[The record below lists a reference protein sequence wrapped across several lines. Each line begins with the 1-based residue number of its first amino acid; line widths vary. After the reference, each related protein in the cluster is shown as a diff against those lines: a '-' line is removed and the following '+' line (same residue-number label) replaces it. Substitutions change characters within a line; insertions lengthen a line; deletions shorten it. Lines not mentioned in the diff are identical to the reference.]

1 MGNLN
6 HEWKPRV
13 RVELR
18 YERWAAHRLRMLVD
32 SGSDISI
39 IGHSQGIGFGFRH
52 DPADQ
57 PTTISGL
64 GGTVEGFRRNATMT
78 IAGHTFEA
86 PILWAQVDNVPAI
99 LGREVVFDLFDIE
112 FRQAD
117 RRVIFRW
124 RRVLWRWIRKV
135 LGG

>member
-1 MGNLN
+1 
-6 HEWKPRV
+6 
-13 RVELR
+13 
-18 YERWAAHRLRMLVD
+18 MLAD
-32 SGSDISI
+32 SGADISI
-39 IGHSQGIGFGFRH
+39 VKHSLGIELGFRL
-52 DPADQ
+52 DPAED
-57 PTTISGL
+57 PITLHGI
-64 GGTVEGFRRNATMT
+64 GGTVEGFRRNVTMT

-86 PILWAQVDNVPAI
+86 PVLWAQTDNVPAI

-124 RRVLWRWIRKV
+124 QRSPWRWMRKF